1 VGLGVREPAFRQHT
15 EHDGVCLYDLEP
27 WPCKSAKL
35 LNEVA
40 EYLIEAAEGSPKDR
54 RYGMQ
59 CAAELIKPW
68 SV

>member
-1 VGLGVREPAFRQHT
+1 
-15 EHDGVCLYDLEP
+15 VCLYDLEP

-35 LNEVA
+35 LTEVA